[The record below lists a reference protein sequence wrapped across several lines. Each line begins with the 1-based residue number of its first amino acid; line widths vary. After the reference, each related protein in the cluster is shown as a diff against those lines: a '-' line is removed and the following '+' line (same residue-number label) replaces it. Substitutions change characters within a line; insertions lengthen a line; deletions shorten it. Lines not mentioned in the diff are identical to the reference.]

1 MITMKRILTI
11 IALVIATLPAFAQK
25 QKNTPAGMRME
36 IVEIEQDDN
45 EYSIFTYK
53 DDDGT
58 FGYYLSLGH
67 VYRLLEVTR
76 NDETDFTLDHVNETC
91 LWLGADAEEASATI
105 ETLLELF
112 DAPLATIKEFP
123 CRLSTGAERLGESS
137 IASCSVVKR
146 LLQGKRLCFMFQS
159 GGHTVQADL
168 TKSALK
174 SLRVSFNLHKK
185 MHKDK

>member
-1 MITMKRILTI
+1 MKRILTV
-11 IALVIATLPAFAQK
+11 IALAIVTLSAFA

-45 EYSIFTYK
+45 EFSIFTYK

-58 FGYYLSLGH
+58 VGYYLSLGH

-76 NDETDFTLDHVNETC
+76 NDESDFTLDHVNETC
-91 LWLGADAEEASATI
+91 LFLGADAEEASATI
-105 ETLLELF
+105 ETLMELF
-112 DAPLATIKEFP
+112 DAPLATVKEFP
-123 CRLSTGAERLGESS
+123 CRLSTGAERLGEP
-137 IASCSVVKR
+137 ATTSCSVVKR

-168 TKSALK
+168 TKPALK
-174 SLRVSFNLHKK
+174 SLRMSLNLHKK
-185 MHKDK
+185 IRKDK